1 MRLKMVEDLAVHL
14 DGFHGRVPERCDGT
28 VSLMEKPGSCQS
40 RLVYRHGTQANLE
53 KGGSLGAGT
62 LPYGCLFFLMLAAQ
76 IVTGHS
82 RNTEGVHVHA

>member
-1 MRLKMVEDLAVHL
+1 MRWNRKSHGKT
-14 DGFHGRVPERCDGT
+14 GFVPEPISIPAWD
-28 VSLMEKPGSCQS
+28 PGESGK
-40 RLVYRHGTQANLE
+40 R
-53 KGGSLGAGT
+53 GSLGAGT